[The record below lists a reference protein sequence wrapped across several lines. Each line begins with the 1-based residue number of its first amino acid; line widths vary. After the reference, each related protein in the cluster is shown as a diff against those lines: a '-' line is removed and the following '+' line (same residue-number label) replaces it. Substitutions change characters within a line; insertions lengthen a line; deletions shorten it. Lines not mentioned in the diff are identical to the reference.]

1 MHDKVVAAWG
11 QRNLWIEETTD
22 VSATAFDQALWRLL
36 EDEASRLTPANGEL
50 EAATPEAFYG
60 VIAELQVGLRKVA
73 QRTDLLRRY
82 LREGERA
89 ARNDAVYEGLRSSGA
104 AESAWSRIVRFL
116 QALARANGTI
126 NPRDR
131 TNTQRRSLW
140 RGVNLKTGEDEEDR
154 VVATL
159 TGSVDPETRVT
170 ICAAFNSPLAPD
182 ILVCTAIGSE
192 GIDLHRECAEV
203 IHHDLPW
210 NPARLEQRIGRIDRV
225 NSLAEVT
232 KNGCVRIGIPFLAN
246 DYEQFQ
252 YEKVLSRA
260 QLFEVLLGRPD
271 FEPITDEEKYQDDG
285 VTVEEVVAD
294 LGAVVTG
301 AAPLLPDSLATWL
314 RPDLSLEAAMVSRT
328 N

>member
-1 MHDKVVAAWG
+1 M
-11 QRNLWIEETTD
+11 
-22 VSATAFDQALWRLL
+22 
-36 EDEASRLTPANGEL
+36 
-50 EAATPEAFYG
+50 
-60 VIAELQVGLRKVA
+60 
-73 QRTDLLRRY
+73 
-82 LREGERA
+82 
-89 ARNDAVYEGLRSSGA
+89 
-104 AESAWSRIVRFL
+104 
-116 QALARANGTI
+116 
-126 NPRDR
+126 
-131 TNTQRRSLW
+131 
-140 RGVNLKTGEDEEDR
+140 
-154 VVATL
+154 
-159 TGSVDPETRVT
+159 
-170 ICAAFNSPLAPD
+170 
-182 ILVCTAIGSE
+182 
-192 GIDLHRECAEV
+192 
-203 IHHDLPW
+203 
-210 NPARLEQRIGRIDRV
+210 

-314 RPDLSLEAAMVSRT
+314 RPDLSLEAAMGSRT